1 MANIKPLLEFQNNV
15 SEEAAILQEY
25 VERKKLFEL
34 LVDLNVEYDQV
45 CVQVL
50 RKKSFPSLS
59 DVFSII
65 RLRKDG
71 KQCLISNSSKVQ
83 HFYCQ
88 IETIKS

>member
-1 MANIKPLLEFQNNV
+1 MANVKPLLEFQNNV
-15 SEEAAILQEY
+15 SEEAAISQEY

-65 RLRKDG
+65 RLRKDV
-71 KQCLISNSSKVQ
+71 KQCLISNSLKVQ
-83 HFYCQ
+83 HFLLPN
-88 IETIKS
+88 

>member
-1 MANIKPLLEFQNNV
+1 MANVKPLLEFQNNV

-65 RLRKDG
+65 RLRKDV

-83 HFYCQ
+83 HFLLPN
-88 IETIKS
+88 